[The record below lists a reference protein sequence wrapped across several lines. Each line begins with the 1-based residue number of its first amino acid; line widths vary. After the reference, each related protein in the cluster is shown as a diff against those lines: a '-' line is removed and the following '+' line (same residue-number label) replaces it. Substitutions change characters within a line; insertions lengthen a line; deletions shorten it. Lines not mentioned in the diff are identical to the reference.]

1 MLNIRNSKMGFG
13 ASTKLISNNN
23 PIGKTIDTQ
32 FDLRSQDFEG
42 ISLRQPKKLRPKR
55 AGLNG

>member
-13 ASTKLISNNN
+13 ASTKLISNN

-32 FDLRSQDFEG
+32 FDLRSKHFEG
-42 ISLRQPKKLRPKR
+42 ISLRQPKKT
-55 AGLNG
+55 